1 MTVKAMECKKAK
13 ARKRPGRERQAHSPA
28 QERPFSLRAYE
39 EERSKA

>member
-13 ARKRPGRERQAHSPA
+13 ARKRPGRER
-28 QERPFSLRAYE
+28 PFSLRAYE